1 MKLIFQ
7 TLWLQFMEIKFRF
20 FGKKK
25 FIEKDIEPT
34 TNTGLDLLHKVH
46 KTIEKEGIK
55 IEGYSNQAEYYYS
68 NGNWFINVNGVFLPY
83 QITET
88 YNA

>member
-1 MKLIFQ
+1 MKITFQ
-7 TLWLQFMEIKFRF
+7 TLWLPIMEIKSRF
-20 FGKKK
+20 FVQKKS
-25 FIEKDIEPT
+25 IAKDIEHS
-34 TNTGLDLLHKVH
+34 TNAGSDLLHKVH

>member
-1 MKLIFQ
+1 MKITFQ
-7 TLWLQFMEIKFRF
+7 TLWLQFMEIKSRF

-25 FIEKDIEPT
+25 FTEKDIEPI
-34 TNTGLDLLHKVH
+34 TNTGLNLLSKVH

-55 IEGYSNQAEYYYS
+55 IKGYNNQAEYYYS

-83 QITET
+83 QITEI
-88 YNA
+88 YKA